1 MPTNLP
7 AEAKKKLAEYQ
18 AARTN
23 EEKIKVLSEALS
35 LIPDHKGTEKLRR
48 QLRKRLAEL
57 RREEEERRRRRVG
70 GTSVFSVKK
79 EGWAQISLIGAAN
92 SGKSSI
98 LNILTGAS
106 SPVADYPLTTQ
117 KPYLGMMI
125 YENVEIQI
133 VDLPS
138 ILTYDLEETSY
149 ASKSIGIARNSD
161 LIAIVVDLAN
171 KPLDQLRAVIEL
183 LKNHGIS
190 IEKKRC
196 EIVVEKK
203 DSGGLR
209 IITMGKT
216 DFSYEEL
223 RQLLLDLG
231 LRSAVIKIVG
241 DATLDE
247 VQEQILTETT
257 YKKAVVIFNK
267 ADQIPKSQLESII
280 KQATNYGLRWIYAS
294 CNSEEARD
302 SLKKFLFESLE
313 MIRIYT
319 QKDGQPSPKPLLLPR
334 GTTVQELAEI
344 IHRDLAKNMKYARV
358 WGRSVKIQGQRVGPE
373 FVLDDGDLVEI
384 RD

>member
-138 ILTYDLEETSY
+138 ILTYDLKETSY

-196 EIVVEKK
+196 EVVVEKK

-216 DFSYEEL
+216 DFSYDEL

-257 YKKAVVIFNK
+257 YKKTVVIFNK

-280 KQATNYGLRWIYAS
+280 KQAASYGLRWIYAS
-294 CNSEEARD
+294 CNSEEASD
-302 SLKKFLFESLE
+302 NLKKFLFESLE

>member
-48 QLRKRLAEL
+48 QIRKRLAEL

-138 ILTYDLEETSY
+138 ILTYDLKETSY

-196 EIVVEKK
+196 EVVVEKK

-216 DFSYEEL
+216 DFSYDEL

-257 YKKAVVIFNK
+257 YKKTVVIFNK

-280 KQATNYGLRWIYAS
+280 KQAASYGLRWIYAS
-294 CNSEEARD
+294 CNSEEASD
-302 SLKKFLFESLE
+302 NLKKFLFESLE

>member
-18 AARTN
+18 AARTI

-48 QLRKRLAEL
+48 QIRKRLAEL

-70 GTSVFSVKK
+70 STSVFSVKK

-138 ILTYDLEETSY
+138 ILTHDLEETSY
-149 ASKSIGIARNSD
+149 ASKSIGVARNSD
-161 LIAIVVDLAN
+161 LIAIVVDLTN

-190 IEKKRC
+190 VEKKRC
-196 EIVVEKK
+196 EVIVEKK

-216 DFSYEEL
+216 DFSYNEL

-241 DATLDE
+241 EATLDE

-267 ADQIPKSQLESII
+267 ADQIPESQLESII
-280 KQATNYGLRWIYAS
+280 KQAANYGLKFIYAS
-294 CNSEEARD
+294 RNSEEAKD

-313 MIRIYT
+313 MIRVYT

-373 FVLDDGDLVEI
+373 FVLDDGDLIEI
-384 RD
+384 KD

>member
-18 AARTN
+18 AARTI

-48 QLRKRLAEL
+48 QIRKRLAEL

-70 GTSVFSVKK
+70 STSVFSVKK

-138 ILTYDLEETSY
+138 ILTHDLEETSY
-149 ASKSIGIARNSD
+149 ASKSIGVARNSD
-161 LIAIVVDLAN
+161 LIAIVVDLTN

-190 IEKKRC
+190 VEKKRC
-196 EIVVEKK
+196 EVIVEKK

-216 DFSYEEL
+216 DFSYNEL

-241 DATLDE
+241 EATLDE

-267 ADQIPKSQLESII
+267 ADQIPESQLESII
-280 KQATNYGLRWIYAS
+280 KQAANYGLKFIYAS
-294 CNSEEARD
+294 CNSEEAKD

-313 MIRIYT
+313 MIRVYT

-373 FVLDDGDLVEI
+373 FVLEDGDLIEI
-384 RD
+384 KD

>member
-7 AEAKKKLAEYQ
+7 AEAKAKLAEYQ
-18 AARTN
+18 AAKTN
-23 EEKIKVLSEALS
+23 EEKIRILSEALS

-57 RREEEERRRRRVG
+57 RREEEERKKRKTG

-98 LNILTGAS
+98 LNLLTGAS
-106 SPVADYPLTTQ
+106 SPVADYPLTTR

-125 YENVEIQI
+125 YENAEIQL
-133 VDLPS
+133 VDLPP
-138 ILTYDLEETSY
+138 ILTHELEETSF

-161 LIAIVVDLAN
+161 LLAIVIDMTN
-171 KPLDQLRAVIEL
+171 RPSDQLRTIINL
-183 LKNHGIS
+183 LKTHGIN
-190 IEKKRC
+190 IEKKKC
-196 EIVVEKK
+196 EVIIEKK

-209 IITMGKT
+209 IVTMGKT

-231 LRSAVIKIVG
+231 FRSAVIKIIG

-247 VQEQILTETT
+247 VQEQILTEAT
-257 YKKAVVIFNK
+257 YKKAAVIFNK
-267 ADQIPKSQLESII
+267 SDLVSMSQIKEVVEL
-280 KQATNYGLRWIYAS
+280 ANAYGLRWILAS
-294 CNSEEARD
+294 TLAAEKKYD
-302 SLKKFLFESLE
+302 LMKFLFDSLD
-313 MIRIYT
+313 MIRVFT

-334 GTTVQELAEI
+334 GTTVQELAEL
-344 IHRDLAKNMKYARV
+344 IHRELAKNMKYARV
-358 WGRSVKIQGQRVGPE
+358 WGSSVKIQGQRVGPE
-373 FVLDDGDLVEI
+373 FILNDGDLVEI
-384 RD
+384 KS

>member
-7 AEAKKKLAEYQ
+7 AEAKAKMAEYQ
-18 AARTN
+18 AAKTN
-23 EEKIKVLSEALS
+23 EEKIRILTEALS

-57 RREEEERRRRRVG
+57 RREEEERRRKRVG

-98 LNILTGAS
+98 LNMLTGAS
-106 SPVADYPLTTQ
+106 SPVANYPLTTQ

-125 YENVEIQI
+125 YENSEIQI

-138 ILTYDLEETSY
+138 ILTQELEETSF

-161 LIAIVVDLAN
+161 LLAIVVDPTN
-171 KPLDQLRAVIEL
+171 NPSEQLKAIINV

-190 IEKKRC
+190 VEKKKC
-196 EIVVEKK
+196 EVVVEKK

-209 IITMGKT
+209 IVTMGKT
-216 DFSYEEL
+216 DFSYLEL
-223 RQLLLDLG
+223 RQLLIDLG
-231 LRSAVIKIVG
+231 FRSAVIKIFG
-241 DATLDE
+241 DATLEE

-257 YKKAVVIFNK
+257 FKKAAVIFNK
-267 ADQIPKSQLESII
+267 SDMISMSQIRE
-280 KQATNYGLRWIYAS
+280 ATKLAETYGLRWILTSAI
-294 CNSEEARD
+294 SED
-302 SLKKFLFESLE
+302 KKYDLMKFLFESLE
-313 MIRIYT
+313 MIRVYT

-344 IHRDLAKNMKYARV
+344 IHRELAKNMKYARV
-358 WGRSVKIQGQRVGPE
+358 WGSSVKIQGQRVGPE
-373 FVLDDGDLVEI
+373 FILSDGDLVEI
-384 RD
+384 KD

>member
-18 AARTN
+18 AARTI

-48 QLRKRLAEL
+48 QIRKRLAEL

-70 GTSVFSVKK
+70 STSVFSVKK

-138 ILTYDLEETSY
+138 ILTHDLEETSY
-149 ASKSIGIARNSD
+149 ASKSIGVARNSD
-161 LIAIVVDLAN
+161 LIAIVVDLTN

-190 IEKKRC
+190 VEKKRC
-196 EIVVEKK
+196 EVIVEKK

-216 DFSYEEL
+216 DFSYNEL

-247 VQEQILTETT
+247 VQEQILTETA

-267 ADQIPKSQLESII
+267 ADQIPESQLESII
-280 KQATNYGLRWIYAS
+280 KHATNYGLKFIYAS
-294 CNSEEARD
+294 CNSEQAKD

-313 MIRIYT
+313 MIRVYT

-373 FVLDDGDLVEI
+373 FVLEDGDLIEI
-384 RD
+384 KD

>member
-7 AEAKKKLAEYQ
+7 AEAKAKLAEYQ
-18 AARTN
+18 AAKTN
-23 EEKIKVLSEALS
+23 EEKIRILSEALS

-57 RREEEERRRRRVG
+57 RREEEERRKRRIG
-70 GTSVFSVKK
+70 GTSVFTVKK

-106 SPVADYPLTTQ
+106 SPVAAYPLTTQ
-117 KPYLGMMI
+117 KPYLGMML
-125 YENVEIQI
+125 YENVEIQL

-138 ILTYDLEETSY
+138 ILTYELEETSY
-149 ASKSIGIARNSD
+149 ASRSIGIARNSD
-161 LIAIVVDLAN
+161 LIAIVVDLTN
-171 KPLDQLRAVIEL
+171 RPLEQFISIVEL

-196 EIVVEKK
+196 EVIVEKK

-209 IITMGKT
+209 IVTMGKM
-216 DFSYEEL
+216 DFSYDEL

-231 LRSAVIKIVG
+231 LKSAVIKIIG

-247 VQEQILTETT
+247 VQEQILTESIH
-257 YKKAVVIFNK
+257 KKAVVILNK
-267 ADQIPKSQLESII
+267 ADLVSKNQIEEAIRQVE
-280 KQATNYGLRWIYAS
+280 NYGVKCTYTSI
-294 CNSEEARD
+294 NSEEAKNN
-302 SLKKFLFESLE
+302 LKKFLFESLE
-313 MIRIYT
+313 MIRVYT
-319 QKDGQPSPKPLLLPR
+319 QKNGQPSPKPLLLPR
-334 GTTVQELAEI
+334 GTTVHELAGI

-373 FVLDDGDLVEI
+373 FVLEDGDLVEI
-384 RD
+384 KD